1 MRGIDPLS
9 LVMPTDS
16 LIPMNTR
23 QPAEMLVPTEVK
35 PLAGYRIWLRFSDG
49 VEGEIDL
56 SPLACAEPF
65 QAWQD
70 RAFFESVQICGNS
83 IIWSPTLD
91 FNAKSFYLELTG
103 KTREEAF
110 GPPMPTI
117 DPVEVQALDG
127 CWLWVRFSDGT
138 EGKAD
143 LSPMLESD
151 KCSLLADRAFF
162 KSVHLTPWGGI
173 AWSDDIEAD
182 EDWVYKEITGRTIDE
197 AQKVLQNA

>member
-1 MRGIDPLS
+1 
-9 LVMPTDS
+9 
-16 LIPMNTR
+16 MNTE

-35 PLAGYRIWLRFSDG
+35 PLAGYRMWLQFSDG

-56 SPLACAEPF
+56 SHLACAGPF

-70 RAFFESVQICGNS
+70 RTFFESVQICGNS

-91 FNAKSFYLELTG
+91 FNANSFYLELTG

-127 CWLWVRFSDGT
+127 YWLWVRFSDGI
-138 EGKAD
+138 EGKVD

-151 KCSLLADRAFF
+151 KYSLLADRAFF
-162 KSVHLTPWGGI
+162 ESVHLTPWGGI
-173 AWSDDIEAD
+173 AWSNDIEVD
-182 EDWVYKEITGRTIDE
+182 EDWIYKKFTGRTIDE

>member
-1 MRGIDPLS
+1 
-9 LVMPTDS
+9 
-16 LIPMNTR
+16 MNTE

-56 SPLACAEPF
+56 SHLAHAEPF

-70 RAFFESVQICGNS
+70 RAFFESVKICGNS
-83 IIWSPTLD
+83 IVWSTTLD
-91 FNAKSFYLELTG
+91 FNANSFYLELTG

-110 GPPMPTI
+110 GPTMPTI

-127 CWLWVRFSDGT
+127 YWLWVRFSDGI
-138 EGKAD
+138 EGKID
-143 LSPMLESD
+143 LSPILESY
-151 KCSLLADRAFF
+151 KYSLLADRAFF
-162 KSVHLTPWGGI
+162 ESVRLTPWGGI
-173 AWSDDIEAD
+173 AWSNGIDVD
-182 EDWVYKEITGRTIDE
+182 EDWIYKEFTGRTIDE